1 MDSYELTN
9 MIIDEQYEQEH
20 VTANFKYKQKEYS
33 ITFTKSDLELINAW
47 VFENKTS
54 YPANLTDDEL
64 EEIRENIKKHL

>member
-20 VTANFKYKQKEYS
+20 VTAYFKNKQKVYS

-47 VFENKTS
+47 VFENETS
-54 YPANLTDDEL
+54 YPANLTDNEI
-64 EEIRENIKKHL
+64 EEIRENIKRHL

>member
-9 MIIDEQYEQEH
+9 LIIDEQYEQEH

-54 YPANLTDDEL
+54 YPANLTDDEI
-64 EEIRENIKKHL
+64 EEIRDNVKSRL